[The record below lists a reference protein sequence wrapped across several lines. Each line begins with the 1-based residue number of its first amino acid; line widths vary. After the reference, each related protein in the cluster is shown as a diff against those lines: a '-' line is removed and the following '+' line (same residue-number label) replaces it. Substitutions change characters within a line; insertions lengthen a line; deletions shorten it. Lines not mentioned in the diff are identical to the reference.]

1 MLVAIGSGIVGYDV
15 YPTCLGMLSRC
26 GFVKLASELGVY
38 AVAIKRYD
46 ISGIAGVEKSVKVY
60 PTTPAHRE
68 LSHVPAFLFTSVG
81 GVAVVHAIALVA
93 VVGQFG
99 NVTQHVES
107 RIVVIYAVQAYF
119 QVVGDCFRIVTMS
132 QHQYAGDLS
141 TIGFKILTVLEPA
154 KVFKFFHG

>member
-1 MLVAIGSGIVGYDV
+1 MLVAIESGIVGYDV
-15 YPTCLGMLSRC
+15 YPTCLGILSRC

-38 AVAIKRYD
+38 AVAIKSDD
-46 ISGIAGVEKSVKVY
+46 ISGITGVEKSVKVY

-99 NVTQHVES
+99 NVTQHVEF
-107 RIVVIYAVQAYF
+107 RIVIYAVQAYF
-119 QVVGDCFRIVTMS
+119 QVVGDCFRIVTMN

>member
-1 MLVAIGSGIVGYDV
+1 MLVAIGTGIVGYDV
-15 YPTCLGMLSRC
+15 FPTSLGILSRC
-26 GFVKLASELGVY
+26 GFVKLTSELGVY
-38 AVAIKRYD
+38 AVAIKSYD

-60 PTTPAHRE
+60 SITPAHHE
-68 LSHVPAFLFTSVG
+68 LSHVPAFLYTSVG
-81 GVAVVHAIALVA
+81 GVAVVHAIALEA

-99 NVTQHVES
+99 NITQHVEF
-107 RIVVIYAVQAYF
+107 RIVIYAVRPYF